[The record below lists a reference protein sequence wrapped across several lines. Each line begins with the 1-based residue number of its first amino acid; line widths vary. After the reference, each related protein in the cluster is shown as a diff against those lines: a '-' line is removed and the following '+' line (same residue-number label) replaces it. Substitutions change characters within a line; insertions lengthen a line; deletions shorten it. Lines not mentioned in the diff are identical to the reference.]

1 MNVYLITP
9 SFTDYDTYDAI
20 AIAAKSKERA
30 LEIVKEMVFPDP
42 YFYEWQEPL
51 KIRELDL
58 SKEQVILESFRAG

>member
-30 LEIVKEMVFPDP
+30 LEMVFPDP